1 MVSTDAVEEDDEV
14 AVELWRHVVAGE
26 DVGPGLSIFLTAPA
40 AGGERGIS
48 RVVIAER
55 GGLHTED
62 NLREL
67 VADDIGMEGD
77 GGLDELD
84 AARRADGEG
93 EEEGVTTTKRRVCKR
108 RGRGNG

>member
-1 MVSTDAVEEDDEV
+1 MVPADAVEEDDEV

-26 DVGPGLSIFLTAPA
+26 DVGPSLGIVLTAPA
-40 AGGERGIS
+40 AGGERGIA

-62 NLREL
+62 NLGEL

-84 AARRADGEG
+84 AARRAYGEG
-93 EEEGVTTTKRRVCKR
+93 EEEGVAMTKRRVGAR
-108 RGRGNG
+108 RGEGNG